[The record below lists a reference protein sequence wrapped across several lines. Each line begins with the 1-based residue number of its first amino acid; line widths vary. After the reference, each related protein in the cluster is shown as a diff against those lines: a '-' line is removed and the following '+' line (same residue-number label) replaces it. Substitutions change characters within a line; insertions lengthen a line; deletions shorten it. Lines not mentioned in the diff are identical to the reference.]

1 MPSHILGK
9 ELLHKNFLLATV
21 CVCVCWGESLMPN
34 NVRLAID
41 LRGVIP
47 NTPSKIFELFASYD
61 NPFLPAQVIAPHHY
75 RGAPWY

>member
-1 MPSHILGK
+1 
-9 ELLHKNFLLATV
+9 
-21 CVCVCWGESLMPN
+21 MPN